1 MSQEHGSK
9 ADIREYRHILKE
21 MYTNACASGCA
32 CDIPSVTYQYNWD
45 PQIWSSFYAEAP
57 EILAYFKG
65 VVERHDLSKYIKL
78 RHQVKHAEW
87 LTDSGKWRVTI
98 VRLDDGVETIEEC
111 DVFIN
116 AMGFLKS
123 VQPPEMRIGSN
134 IFSAIGNGRR
144 STVSRTSRVPLPI
157 LRTIHKISI

>member
-1 MSQEHGSK
+1 MV
-9 ADIREYRHILKE
+9 REQISVSFGQPPIERIL
-21 MYTNACASGCA
+21 TNACASGCA

-45 PQIWSSFYAEAP
+45 PQIWSSFYAEGP

-65 VVERHDLSKYIKL
+65 VVERHNLSRCIKL
-78 RHQVKHAEW
+78 RHEVKHAEW

-98 VRLDDGVETIEEC
+98 VRLDDGTQIIEEC

-123 VQPPEMRIGSN
+123 V
-134 IFSAIGNGRR
+134 
-144 STVSRTSRVPLPI
+144 LPFEI
-157 LRTIHKISI
+157 RDCY